1 MAFISLSPE
10 FITTGQ
16 ARVSEACSQPLPALP
31 APVVPGIL
39 QHKLQN
45 VLGGK
50 LQVCSRGAQPARR
63 AREKGQGRRGGLSR
77 ARVAAFGARSRV
89 PGESEEPRR
98 RPPQHARHFQAAST
112 FTCAGGQ
119 DAETQ
124 GDDRAPGVS
133 NCVGPFLPIRF
144 LRGDSEGARMKARV
158 AVLALAALSHAMEP
172 FVRAELSDPSLW

>member
-1 MAFISLSPE
+1 MCLHPIHHQSIHLYLKRVPNLFLHYLHRSCQAFYNTNSKTSWGENCKFALGVHSP
-10 FITTGQ
+10 
-16 ARVSEACSQPLPALP
+16 
-31 APVVPGIL
+31 
-39 QHKLQN
+39 
-45 VLGGK
+45 
-50 LQVCSRGAQPARR
+50 RGER
-63 AREKGQGRRGGLSR
+63 ARERAGRRGGLPR

-89 PGESEEPRR
+89 PGESDEPRR

-119 DAETQ
+119 HAETQ

-158 AVLALAALSHAMEP
+158 AVLALAALSHAMEH
-172 FVRAELSDPSLW
+172 VRAELSDPSLW